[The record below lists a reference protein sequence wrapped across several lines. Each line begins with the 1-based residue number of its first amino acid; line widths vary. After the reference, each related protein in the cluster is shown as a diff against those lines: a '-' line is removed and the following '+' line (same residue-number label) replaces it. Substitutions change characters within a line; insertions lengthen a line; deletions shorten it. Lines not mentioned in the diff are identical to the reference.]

1 MKISTNKALLAC
13 LLVGIVNGANANENL
28 GDIMVTATKT
38 ERKVSDVPASVEV
51 ITQET
56 IKKTSANTVN
66 ELLQNISGLDVR
78 SNSGIISNSGAAGTN
93 KVLMRGFGGSASGR
107 VLVMVDGVVMNDA
120 MSQNVEWNKIA
131 IGDVERIEIVKGAN
145 SALYG
150 SSAMGGVI
158 NIITKK
164 PKEQKTDI
172 DLTYGSMN
180 TKIISLSTTGKVN
193 QLGYYLSGT
202 RTTSD
207 GYIKELP
214 NNIKTTTSKTGIKRD
229 NLVAKLTYD
238 IDNVT
243 DMYLNISKFD
253 NLQTGEKNI
262 PGYDA
267 FHQKDTSIKTGYKTQ
282 INNNIDLLF
291 NIYNV
296 DEDRSYD
303 STSTTAVTS
312 TTTTDLKR
320 LGGGIQATIPL
331 FNDAHYLA
339 TGIDVRYDELDNK
352 SNYTTGKVI
361 QNLGKQ
367 NYLALFLQDEIFLG
381 EKTVINIGGR
391 YDKYNNYDGR
401 QYDSSLT
408 PTTTNYDS
416 KTFSA
421 FSPKIG
427 AVYNVSDDLSVRG
440 SVGKAFRVPTLYELY
455 STFVGSKI
463 WYSNPNLE
471 PEKVI
476 SYEAGLDY
484 KLYEK
489 AKWSVTAYQS
499 DAKDFIYSAT
509 RLDGNYDKVN
519 VGEVSIKGI
528 EMELFLPIN
537 DTLDFMANYTYNK
550 SKIKKLETNPTLE
563 GNYLTL
569 VPKEKVSASIIYTN
583 PKLINITGSVRYI
596 GDRYKD
602 DANTESTAYQGYTLY
617 DLKLSKNITENTEF
631 SLNIEDLFD
640 KGYTETYVS
649 PGRVTM
655 ATVKMSF

>member
-13 LLVGIVNGANANENL
+13 LLVSIVNSANASENL
-28 GDIMVTATKT
+28 GDITVTATKT
-38 ERKVSDVPASVEV
+38 ERKISDVPASIEV

-66 ELLQNISGLDVR
+66 ELLANISGLDVR
-78 SNSGIISNSGAAGTN
+78 SNSSIISNSEAGTN
-93 KVLMRGFGGSASGR
+93 KVLMRGFGGTARGR
-107 VLVMVDGVVMNDA
+107 VLVMVDGVAMNDA

-131 IGDVERIEIVKGAN
+131 MGDVERIEVVKGAN

-164 PKEQKTDI
+164 PKAQTTDI
-172 DLTYGSMN
+172 SLTYGSMN
-180 TKIISLSTTGKVN
+180 TKIIALSTGGKVN
-193 QLGYYLSGT
+193 NLGYYLSGT
-202 RTTSD
+202 KTTSD

-214 NNIKTTTSKTGIKRD
+214 QNIKTTTIKTGIKRD
-229 NLVAKLTYD
+229 NLVAKFTYD

-243 DMYLNISKFD
+243 DMYLNINKFD

-282 INNNIDLLF
+282 INNNIDVLF
-291 NIYNV
+291 NIYNT
-296 DEDRSYD
+296 DENRSYD

-312 TTTTDLKR
+312 TTTIDLKR
-320 LGGGIQATIPL
+320 LGGGVQATIPS
-331 FNDAHYLA
+331 FDDTHYIT
-339 TGIDVRYDELDNK
+339 TGIDIRYDELDNK
-352 SNYTTGKVI
+352 SNYVATGKVI

-367 NYLALFLQDEIFLG
+367 DYLALFVQDEIFLG

-391 YDKYNNYDGR
+391 YDKYNNHDGS

-408 PTTTNYDS
+408 TTNYNS
-416 KTFSA
+416 KKFSA

-427 AVYNVSDDLSVRG
+427 AIYNISDRLSVRG
-440 SVGKAFRVPTLYELY
+440 SAGKAFRVPTLYELY
-455 STFVGSKI
+455 STFVGSKT

-476 SYEAGLDY
+476 SYEAGFDY
-484 KLYEK
+484 KLYER
-489 AKWSVTAYQS
+489 ANWSVTTYKS

-509 RLDGNYDKVN
+509 RPDGHYDKVN
-519 VGEVSIKGI
+519 VGEVEIKGI
-528 EMELFLPIN
+528 ETELFLPIN
-537 DTLDFMANYTYNK
+537 DTLDFMVNYTYNK
-550 SKIKKLETNPTLE
+550 SKIKKFETNTALE

-569 VPKEKVSASIIYTN
+569 IPKKKASASIIYTN

-596 GDRYKD
+596 GDRYQD